1 MLYQKF
7 TEIYKQYQR
16 FKNFSHVSD
25 SYWSERLSNNN
36 VSPKSVE
43 YNSATQ
49 QLFLKPLNLVLS
61 KNKHDFLIEKKV
73 LDNAKILQKALNT
86 QFYLDKDNNLIA
98 ELQGTKFIIEN
109 EQDIDIIKEI
119 YFYGIYNFV
128 YDKPVVVVD
137 IGMNLG
143 FASLYFASRD
153 NVKAVFG
160 YEPFEITYQ
169 QALKN
174 FALNLGLAQK
184 ITPCQYGIA
193 EKEQTLMIEFDY
205 DVKGSIGMEGIDK
218 NFKPSPDKK
227 LATAEMKLKATQEVF
242 QGILEQYPDVDIVA
256 KVDCEGAEYEIF
268 KVLSETGQL
277 SRIKMVMMEWHKK
290 GPAPLLNYLNK
301 AGFAAFSRLPAS
313 TNVGLLYAVRA

>member
-1 MLYQKF
+1 MLYQKL
-7 TEIYKQYQR
+7 TDIYKQYQK
-16 FKNFSHVSD
+16 FKNFSHISD

-36 VSPKSVE
+36 ISPKSVE
-43 YNSATQ
+43 FDTASQ
-49 QLFLKPLNLVLS
+49 QLFLKPLNLFLS
-61 KNKHDFLIEKKV
+61 KDKHDFLIKSKV
-73 LDNAKILQKALNT
+73 LDNAKILQKALDT
-86 QFYLDKDNNLIA
+86 KFYLDKEQNLIA
-98 ELQGTKFIIEN
+98 ELQGTKFIVEN

-143 FASLYFASRD
+143 FASLYFASRS
-153 NVKAVFG
+153 NVVAVFG
-160 YEPFEITYQ
+160 YEPFKITYQ

-174 FALNLGLAQK
+174 FALNPEISQK

-193 EKEQTLMIEFDY
+193 EQEQTLMIEFDY

-227 LATAEMKLKATQEVF
+227 LATAEMKLKATKDVF
-242 QGILEQYPDVDIVA
+242 QSILEQYPDIDIVA

-277 SRIKMVMMEWHKK
+277 SRIKMIMMEWHKK

-301 AGFAAFSRLPAS
+301 AGFATFSRLPAS
-313 TNVGLLYAVRA
+313 KNVGLLYAVRA